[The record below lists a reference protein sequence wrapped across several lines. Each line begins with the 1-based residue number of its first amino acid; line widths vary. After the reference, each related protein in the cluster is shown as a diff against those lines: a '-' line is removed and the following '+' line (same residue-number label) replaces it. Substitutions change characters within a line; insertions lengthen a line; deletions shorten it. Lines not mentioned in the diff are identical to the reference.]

1 MDKLLMLT
9 CFIKKL
15 EWLDTVEKVAR
26 EHTHVGALT
35 IDLVPADEYARPEM
49 LLEVEA
55 TAYL

>member
-1 MDKLLMLT
+1 L
-9 CFIKKL
+9 KKL

-26 EHTHVGALT
+26 AHTHVGALA